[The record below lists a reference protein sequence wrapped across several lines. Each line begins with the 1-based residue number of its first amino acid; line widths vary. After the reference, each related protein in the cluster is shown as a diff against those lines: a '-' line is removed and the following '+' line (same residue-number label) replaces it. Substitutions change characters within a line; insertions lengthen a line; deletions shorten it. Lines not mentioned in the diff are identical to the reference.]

1 MIVIIVMSAMKI
13 SDHCLNYKLHTFLN
27 LIIDEKNIF
36 IYLDI
41 LFKNYTNNS
50 YIHIAFVEKIFSR
63 IFSRFLRKFL
73 IRMYIF
79 CTYIVR
85 ETKIKIFLISSIIE
99 KNYLSI

>member
-1 MIVIIVMSAMKI
+1 MKI
-13 SDHCLNYKLHTFLN
+13 SDHRLNYKLHTFLN

-63 IFSRFLRKFL
+63 IFF
-73 IRMYIF
+73 
-79 CTYIVR
+79 
-85 ETKIKIFLISSIIE
+85 
-99 KNYLSI
+99 